1 MEATQ
6 KYIPTVKESNVVV
19 QDVSTHFQEF
29 FDTIRCNPITGEQ
42 LEPVLEIVFTIYK
55 MTHWIRKLTAGA
67 VMKYILET
75 YGKQHPEIQSKIREH
90 AFVNL
95 KSDKRE
101 VRDISAQILA
111 CLNKQEFANT
121 LDALNLNE
129 KDDYTY
135 REGISQMIG
144 YRLARTQDEQQRLLD
159 ILEQNLSYESS

>member
-1 MEATQ
+1 M
-6 KYIPTVKESNVVV
+6 
-19 QDVSTHFQEF
+19 STHFQEF
-29 FDTIRCNPITGEQ
+29 FDTIRCNPISSEQ
-42 LEPVLEIVFTIYK
+42 LSPVLDVVCKIYQ

-75 YGKQHPEIQSKIREH
+75 YGGQHPEIQSQIREQ
-90 AFVNL
+90 AFANL

-111 CLNKQEFANT
+111 CLNTQEFANT

-144 YRLARTQDEQQRLLD
+144 YRLSRTQEEQQRQLN
-159 ILEQNLSYESS
+159 ILEQNLDYKSS